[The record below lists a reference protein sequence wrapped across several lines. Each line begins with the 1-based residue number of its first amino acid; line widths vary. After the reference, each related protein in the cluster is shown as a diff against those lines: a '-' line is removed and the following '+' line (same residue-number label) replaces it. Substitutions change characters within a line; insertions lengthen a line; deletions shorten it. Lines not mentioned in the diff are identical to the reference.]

1 MNLPIWPWLTDVLDI
16 AVVGFVIYRLL
27 LLMRGRR
34 AMQMFIGLFMILVA
48 AQIAAWIEL
57 DTLNWLL
64 SGLKGVWII
73 VFVILFQDDL
83 RTALARI
90 GQSRIL
96 RLFVTPPET
105 EILPTVVQAAR
116 QLSEKSI
123 GALIAL
129 ERNARLGTYIRTG
142 RMLNASASAGLLVT
156 IFTPGTPLH
165 DGAVIISGGQIVA
178 AHCTFPLSQD
188 PYLMH
193 TLGTRHRAAVG
204 LTEET
209 DAVVI
214 VVSEETG
221 HISLALGGV
230 LERNLSPD
238 KLSERLSELFKV
250 QAGTDEEEVA

>member
-1 MNLPIWPWLTDVLDI
+1 MNLPIWTWVTDVLDI
-16 AVVGFVIYRLL
+16 AIVGFVIYRLL

-34 AMQMFIGLFMILVA
+34 AMQMFIGLFIILVA
-48 AQIAAWIEL
+48 AQIATWVKL

-90 GQSRIL
+90 GQNRII
-96 RLFVTPPET
+96 RLFVSPPET
-105 EILPTVVQAAR
+105 EIIPTIVQASG

-142 RMLNASASAGLLVT
+142 RMLNATTSAGLIVT
-156 IFTPGTPLH
+156 IFSPGTPLH
-165 DGAVIISGGQIVA
+165 DGAIIISGGQIVA

-209 DAVVI
+209 DAVVV

-221 HISLALGGV
+221 QISLAIGGI
-230 LERNLSPD
+230 LERNLSPE
-238 KLSERLSELFKV
+238 KLSERLTELFKV
-250 QAGTDEEEVA
+250 QPVTEEEVVA